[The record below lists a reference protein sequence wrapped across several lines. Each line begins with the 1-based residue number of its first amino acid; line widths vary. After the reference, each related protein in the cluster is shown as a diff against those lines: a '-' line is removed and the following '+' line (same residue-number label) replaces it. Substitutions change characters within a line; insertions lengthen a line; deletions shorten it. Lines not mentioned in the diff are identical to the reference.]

1 MKKPAIEVGYGEGGV
16 ICWRCSSCGVIS
28 WSDPADIEHD
38 DECVIWDPDDANDP
52 GIPKWPD

>member
-1 MKKPAIEVGYGEGGV
+1 MKRPEIQVGYGEDGV
-16 ICWRCSSCGVIS
+16 MCWRCASCGVIS
-28 WSDPADIEHD
+28 WSDDIEHD